1 MSSTEFPPIRRGQAL
16 HAFLVFFLSALT
28 AVFVWLA
35 TRQPI
40 GLLFTVFVALATF
53 AFLPIFVIAY
63 RWYALTHSNY
73 SLDRDKLTLTWGLR
87 SEQIP
92 ISNIEWVR
100 PPAALAGPLPLPVFR
115 LPGSLLGMR
124 HHRDLGPMEFLAS
137 DASALLLV
145 ATQKQVFVIS
155 PEDASGFLQTLQ
167 RAMEMGSL
175 SPAAA
180 QSVYPTFVIA
190 QAWSSALA
198 RFLWLAGLFLNIGL
212 LAWVSLMAPSLRSI
226 SLGFLPSGA
235 TRPPS
240 SGFSLLLLPLVS
252 FVFFLAG
259 WVVGLVIYRR
269 EDRRSMAH
277 VVWASGVVCSLIF
290 LVTVMVIVTTPV

>member
-1 MSSTEFPPIRRGQAL
+1 MNSAEFPPIRRGQAL
-16 HAFLVFFLSALT
+16 HNFLIVLLT
-28 AVFVWLA
+28 VLLGVFVWLTA
-35 TRQPI
+35 RQPI
-40 GLLFTVFVALATF
+40 GLLFAVYISLAAF
-53 AFLPIFVIAY
+53 SFLPIPVLGY
-63 RWYALTHSNY
+63 RLYALRHAGYT
-73 SLDRDKLTLTWGLR
+73 LDRDKLIITWGLR
-87 SEQIP
+87 AEQIP

-100 PPAALAGPLPLPVFR
+100 PLAALTSPLPMPFLY
-115 LPGSLLGMR
+115 LPGSVLGNR
-124 HHRDLGPMEFLAS
+124 LHPDLGRVEFLAS
-137 DASALLLV
+137 DAGKLLLV
-145 ATQKQVFVIS
+145 ATARHVFAIS
-155 PEDASGFLQTLQ
+155 PEDQGGFVQNIQ
-167 RAMEMGSL
+167 RAIEMGSL
-175 SPAAA
+175 VPAAS
-180 QSVYPTFVIA
+180 QSIYPSFVVA
-190 QAWSSALA
+190 QAWESLLA
-198 RFLWLAGLFLNIGL
+198 RYFWLAGFFLNIGL